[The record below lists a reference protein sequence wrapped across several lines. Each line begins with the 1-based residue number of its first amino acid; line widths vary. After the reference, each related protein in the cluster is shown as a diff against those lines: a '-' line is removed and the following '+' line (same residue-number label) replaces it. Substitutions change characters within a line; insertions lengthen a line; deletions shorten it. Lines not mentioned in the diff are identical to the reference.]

1 MIIPKHSVS
10 SHSFLCSPLLGEAG
24 FPPVNMC
31 VDCKLTCQLDARVF
45 FVLVLTNI
53 LEDTTLFKDI
63 HRFLKINFIYFYFMY
78 MAALPTCMFLNCVHT
93 MPTVGNKS
101 SGSGITNGCELLYGC
116 EEQNPSPVDE
126 QPGLMI
132 TEPSPL
138 PQYAH
143 ILNICNKSSCCLCGP
158 TFQAASLTFIML
170 AVGIWR

>member
-63 HRFLKINFIYFYFMY
+63 HRFLKINFIYFYLMY
-78 MAALPTCMFLNCVHT
+78 MAALPTCMFLGLYV
-93 MPTVGNKS
+93 S
-101 SGSGITNGCELLYGC
+101 SDILF
-116 EEQNPSPVDE
+116 DWF
-126 QPGLMI
+126 GLI
-132 TEPSPL
+132 FFVSFFG
-138 PQYAH
+138 H
-143 ILNICNKSSCCLCGP
+143 
-158 TFQAASLTFIML
+158 
-170 AVGIWR
+170 